1 VTNLYKD
8 IYEMVVVAKR
18 FRTYVFSRYLGF
30 SRKEVHCSSGNN
42 HVPEDKEMSF
52 KEKEFK
58 LP

>member
-18 FRTYVFSRYLGF
+18 FRTYVFSRYLGL
-30 SRKEVHCSSGNN
+30 SLREVHCSSRNN
-42 HVPEDKEMSF
+42 HVPKEKEMSF